1 MKLFDSI
8 GPNPHVVG
16 MFIAEKGIEIAT
28 ETVDIMAGAN
38 RKPDYLA
45 KNPSGGS
52 PALELDDGSVLAE
65 ITAICEYLEERF
77 PTPPLL
83 GSTAEER
90 AEARM
95 WTRRIDLGICEPLTN
110 GFRFS
115 EGLPM
120 FESRM
125 RCLPEAA
132 DGLKAIV
139 KDKLLWLD
147 GLLGDKTFVCGDRFH
162 PGRHHALLLFN
173 FWRLCR
179 PTASGRLHQN
189 RRLAR
194 ARRRSAQR
202 QRLRFKAE
210 RTRGYSTAEHPRGHR
225 SSAPHRGR
233 ALRLD
238 ICYPSRPPL
247 PCMRS

>member
-1 MKLFDSI
+1 MKLYDSV
-8 GPNPHVVG
+8 GPNPHVVR
-16 MFIAEKGIEIAT
+16 MFIAEKGVEIPT

-77 PTPPLL
+77 PSPPLL

-95 WTRRIDLGICEPLTN
+95 WTRRIDLGLCEPLTN

-132 DGLKAIV
+132 DGLKAIA
-139 KDKLLWLD
+139 KDKLIWLD
-147 GLLGDKTFVCGDRFH
+147 GLLGDKTFICGDRF
-162 PGRHHALLLFN
+162 
-173 FWRLCR
+173 
-179 PTASGRLHQN
+179 T
-189 RRLAR
+189 LA
-194 ARRRSAQR
+194 
-202 QRLRFKAE
+202 
-210 RTRGYSTAEHPRGHR
+210 
-225 SSAPHRGR
+225 
-233 ALRLD
+233 D
-238 ICYPSRPPL
+238 IMLYCFVTFGAAVGQPL
-247 PCMRS
+247 PEDCTKIAAWLERVGARPSASA

>member
-1 MKLFDSI
+1 MKLYDSV
-8 GPNPHVVG
+8 GPNPHVVR
-16 MFIAEKGIEIAT
+16 MFIAEKGIEIPT

-38 RKPDYLA
+38 RKPAYLA

-77 PTPPLL
+77 PATPLL

-90 AEARM
+90 AETRM
-95 WTRRIDLGICEPLTN
+95 WTRRVDLGICEPLTN

-132 DGLKAIV
+132 DGLKAIA
-139 KDKLLWLD
+139 KDKLIWLD
-147 GLLGDKTFVCGDRFH
+147 GLLGDNTFICGDRF
-162 PGRHHALLLFN
+162 
-173 FWRLCR
+173 
-179 PTASGRLHQN
+179 T
-189 RRLAR
+189 LA
-194 ARRRSAQR
+194 
-202 QRLRFKAE
+202 
-210 RTRGYSTAEHPRGHR
+210 
-225 SSAPHRGR
+225 
-233 ALRLD
+233 D
-238 ICYPSRPPL
+238 IMLYCFVTFGAAVGQPL
-247 PCMRS
+247 PEDCTKIAAWLERVGARPSASA